1 MRDLRR
7 NRQPVWYAQY
17 LGEQPI
23 LDEDGQEIGETGP
36 AYSET
41 SKAMVNISPATG
53 MAENQLFGNF
63 ADYTHTI
70 ATVREFPFD
79 EQTVMWVGV
88 TTDKPYNF
96 KVMRVAK
103 SLNGWVFAL
112 KAENVRDG
120 E

>member
-1 MRDLRR
+1 MRDLCR

-23 LDEDGQEIGETGP
+23 LDEDGYETGNTAP
-36 AYSET
+36 AYSEPV
-41 SKAMVNISPATG
+41 KAMLNISPATG
-53 MAENQLFGNF
+53 DTENQLFGTF
-63 ADYTHTI
+63 ADYTHTV

-88 TTDKPYNF
+88 LTGEPYNF
-96 KVMRVAK
+96 KVVRVAK
-103 SLNGWVFAL
+103 SLNGWLFAL
-112 KAENVRDG
+112 KAENVRNG